1 MWVGRCERNATS
13 DSSKTQTKWALG
25 KRNSPAWHGFFDR
38 KILFTKI
45 YVMKRISNVLS
56 ASSWGKKF
64 MMLCTSVFISLLTF
78 AQDKK
83 IDVDIN
89 ADKDSGGF
97 FASPVV
103 WVIGVAVFILLLV
116 ALMRNNS
123 GRRTDV

>member
-1 MWVGRCERNATS
+1 M
-13 DSSKTQTKWALG
+13 
-25 KRNSPAWHGFFDR
+25 
-38 KILFTKI
+38 
-45 YVMKRISNVLS
+45 
-56 ASSWGKKF
+56 
-64 MMLCTSVFISLLTF
+64 SVFVTIVSF

-83 IDVDIN
+83 VDIDIN

-123 GRRTDV
+123 SRRTDV

>member
-1 MWVGRCERNATS
+1 
-13 DSSKTQTKWALG
+13 
-25 KRNSPAWHGFFDR
+25 
-38 KILFTKI
+38 
-45 YVMKRISNVLS
+45 MKRISNLV
-56 ASSWGKKF
+56 AAQSWGKKF
-64 MMLCTSVFISLLTF
+64 LMLCTSIFVTIVSF

-83 IDVDIN
+83 VDVDIN
-89 ADKDSGGF
+89 TGKGDGGF

>member
-1 MWVGRCERNATS
+1 MKQIGSLLRTAS
-13 DSSKTQTKWALG
+13 LG
-25 KRNSPAWHGFFDR
+25 KRFW
-38 KILFTKI
+38 
-45 YVMKRISNVLS
+45 
-56 ASSWGKKF
+56 
-64 MMLCTSVFISLLTF
+64 MLCMSVFVTIVSF

-83 IDVDIN
+83 VDIDIN

-123 GRRTDV
+123 SRRTDV